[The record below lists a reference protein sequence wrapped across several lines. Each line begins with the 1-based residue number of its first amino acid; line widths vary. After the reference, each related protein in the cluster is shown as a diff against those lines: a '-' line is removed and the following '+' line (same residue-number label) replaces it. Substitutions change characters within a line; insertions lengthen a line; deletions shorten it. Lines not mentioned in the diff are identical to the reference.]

1 MKYVTHLNVD
11 AKKVIRH
18 MYYRYP
24 RDHTLPTHT
33 PYQDLIYILI
43 VYKLHEVLALLLLP
57 HDTRS

>member
-24 RDHTLPTHT
+24 TRPHTTH
-33 PYQDLIYILI
+33 PYPIPRPPI
-43 VYKLHEVLALLLLP
+43 HP
-57 HDTRS
+57 HRIQVT